1 MFVLFSFISPEVDGV
16 QLDHGIFNFVYIII
30 NVYQIIRHLRKLI
43 KPDFDDQEKIIY
55 ERDFKEIFSEVEFKL
70 LLSKS
75 RKDYYSNNISQ
86 ICTSGQTFKELIY
99 IAYIHEDYSVVLEN
113 DQGKLISI
121 LKPGSW
127 IGIIEVSKM
136 EVIMNNPNLAKLVK
150 EGKLELV
157 WQVSAIVKKTKDIK
171 SNVDKSIKLVE
182 EEVENNLNDQEKN
195 AFIGHE
201 DDKELEALLDS
212 DPTAT
217 HLKLFLKNRNTGCYV
232 LRFAIEVRKH

>member
-1 MFVLFSFISPEVDGV
+1 MFSLISPEVESV
-16 QLDHGIFNFVYIII
+16 QLDHGIFNLVYIII

-43 KPDFDDQEKIIY
+43 KPDFDDQEKIMY
-55 ERDFKEIFSEVEFKL
+55 ERDFKDIFSEVEFKI

-99 IAYIHEDYSVVLEN
+99 IAYIHEDYSVVLED

-136 EVIMNNPNLAKLVK
+136 EAIMSNPNLSRLVK

-157 WQVSAIVKKTKDIK
+157 WQVSAVVKKTKDL
-171 SNVDKSIKLVE
+171 KSIVNRSTKIIE
-182 EEVENNLNDQEKN
+182 EEEENNFKENEKMY
-195 AFIGHE
+195 
-201 DDKELEALLDS
+201 L
-212 DPTAT
+212 
-217 HLKLFLKNRNTGCYV
+217 
-232 LRFAIEVRKH
+232 

>member
-1 MFVLFSFISPEVDGV
+1 MFSLISPEVESV
-16 QLDHGIFNFVYIII
+16 QLDHGIFNLVYIII

-43 KPDFDDQEKIIY
+43 KPDFDDQEKIMY
-55 ERDFKEIFSEVEFKL
+55 ERDFKDIFSEVEFKI

-99 IAYIHEDYSVVLEN
+99 IAYIHEDYSVVLED

-136 EVIMNNPNLAKLVK
+136 EAIMSNPNLSRLVK

-157 WQVSAIVKKTKDIK
+157 WQVSAVVKKTKDL
-171 SNVDKSIKLVE
+171 KSIVNRSTKIIE
-182 EEVENNLNDQEKN
+182 EEEENNFKENEKN
-195 AFIGHE
+195 VFIGHE
-201 DDKELEALLDS
+201 DDKELEALLNE
-212 DPTAT
+212 DPTAF
-217 HLKLFLKNRNTGCYV
+217 HLKLFLKNRNTGCVV
-232 LRFAIEVRKH
+232 LRFAIEVGF